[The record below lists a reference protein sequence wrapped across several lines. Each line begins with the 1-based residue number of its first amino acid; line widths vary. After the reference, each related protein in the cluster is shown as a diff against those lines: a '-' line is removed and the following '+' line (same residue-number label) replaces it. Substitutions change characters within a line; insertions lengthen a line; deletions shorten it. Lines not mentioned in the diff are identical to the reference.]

1 MDQARLVGGLE
12 AVDDLEEEPG
22 RIGDPE
28 RSVTARS

>member
-1 MDQARLVGGLE
+1 MDQARPVGRLK

-28 RSVTARS
+28 RSVPRS